1 MLEKLTE
8 KYGLLYGRVKNMH
21 LTDVKDPFCADQSEF
36 FRGSLDFYHTLDYK
50 ESPVSSKNMETSL
63 WSINWLKLWA
73 YKEFRTVARVV
84 DFVLFTTVTSSSQ

>member
-1 MLEKLTE
+1 MHQLKTHSARINLIFFSQRLPR
-8 KYGLLYGRVKNMH
+8 LLPYTV
-21 LTDVKDPFCADQSEF
+21 
-36 FRGSLDFYHTLDYK
+36 DYK

-63 WSINWLKLWA
+63 WSINWPKLWD